1 MNATRTVRRGPAPG
15 GDAPQTRSLASTLR
29 TTMGQTS
36 GLTMVALIIMVVYF
50 SIMEPGKFMTVSN
63 FDLLAQNVSILI
75 VLSVGATF
83 VIATSGIDLSIPAAV
98 VLGEVLATKA
108 LGWFTVG
115 DGTAV
120 DVTESE
126 TKFSYVLVALLA
138 ALAAGLIIGVL
149 NGVIIAYLHVPPLL
163 ATLGTLG
170 SGLGAASLLQD
181 GTNTA
186 TSALAPVTSGELIP
200 SISNIILI
208 AALTVLLGWIA
219 LKYSVFGRHTLA
231 IGSNEEAARRVGIK
245 VERHL
250 IKVYTL
256 AALASAFGGFLSVS
270 YFGTTSLSGHTTD
283 NMQAIT
289 SVALG
294 GTSVFGGVATILGT
308 LIGAWIP
315 SLLKNGFIIMGV
327 GAYWQDVA
335 IGFVLILTVW
345 FDQMRRK
352 ARTKQ

>member
-1 MNATRTVRRGPAPG
+1 MNTTKTRRGAAP
-15 GDAPQTRSLASTLR
+15 DAPQKASAFSMVR
-29 TTMGQTS
+29 TALSQTS
-36 GLTMVALIIMVVYF
+36 GLTFAALIIMVIYF
-50 SIMEPGKFMTVSN
+50 SFMEPGKFNTISN
-63 FDLLAQNVSILI
+63 FDLLAQNLSILI

-98 VLGEVLATKA
+98 VLGEVFATKA

-115 DGTAV
+115 EGTAV
-120 DVTESE
+120 DVTDSE
-126 TKFSYVLVALLA
+126 TKLSYILVALLA
-138 ALAAGLIIGVL
+138 ALAAGLIVGVL
-149 NGVIIAYLHVPPLL
+149 NGVIIAYMHVPPLL

-170 SGLGAASLLQD
+170 SGLGAANLLQD
-181 GTNTA
+181 GTNTG
-186 TSALAPVTSGELIP
+186 TSALSPVTSGEMIP
-200 SISNIILI
+200 GLSNIILI
-208 AALTVLLGWIA
+208 AALTVIVGWVA
-219 LKYSVFGRHTLA
+219 LRLSVFGRYTLA

-250 IKVYTL
+250 IKVYVL
-256 AALASAFGGFLSVS
+256 AALASSFGGFLSVS
-270 YFGTTSLSGHTTD
+270 YFGTTALSGHTTD

-289 SVALG
+289 AVALG
-294 GTSVFGGVATILGT
+294 GTSVFGGVATMLGT
-308 LIGAWIP
+308 LMGALIP

-335 IGFVLILTVW
+335 IGFVLVLTVW

>member
-1 MNATRTVRRGPAPG
+1 MNTMRTARRGAPPAPS
-15 GDAPQTRSLASTLR
+15 APPSRSLISVVKDLL
-29 TTMGQTS
+29 GQTS
-36 GLTMVALIIMVVYF
+36 GLTFVALVVMIIYF
-50 SIMEPGKFMTVSN
+50 SLMEPGKFNTTSN

-98 VLGEVLATKA
+98 VLGEVFATKA

-115 DGTAV
+115 EGTAV

-126 TKFSYVLVALLA
+126 TKFSYIAVALLA
-138 ALAAGLIIGVL
+138 ALAAGLIIGTV
-149 NGVIIAYLHVPPLL
+149 NGLVVAYMRVPPLL

-170 SGLGAASLLQD
+170 SGLGAANLMQD
-181 GTNTA
+181 GSNTA
-186 TSALAPVTSGELIP
+186 TSALAPVTSGEAVP
-200 SISNIILI
+200 GISNIVLI
-208 AALTVLLGWIA
+208 AIIVVALGWVA
-219 LKYSVFGRHTLA
+219 VRYSVFGRHTLA

-250 IKVYTL
+250 VKVYVL
-256 AALASAFGGFLSVS
+256 AGLASAFGGFLSVS
-270 YFGTTSLSGHTTD
+270 FFGTTSLAGHMTD

-289 SVALG
+289 AVALG
-294 GTSVFGGVATILGT
+294 GTSVFGGVATMLGT
-308 LIGAWIP
+308 LIGACIP
-315 SLLKNGFIIMGV
+315 SLLKNGFVIMGV

-335 IGFVLILTVW
+335 IGFVLVLTVW

-352 ARTKQ
+352 ARTKH